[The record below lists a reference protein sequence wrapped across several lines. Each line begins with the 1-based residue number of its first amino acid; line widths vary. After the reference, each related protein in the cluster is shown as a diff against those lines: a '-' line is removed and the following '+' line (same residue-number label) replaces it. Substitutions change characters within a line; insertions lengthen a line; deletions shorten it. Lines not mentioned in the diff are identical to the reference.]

1 MASHLTAATD
11 PSTASQPIGLFDS
24 GIGGLTVLKAIS
36 TRLPREDLLYL
47 GDTARLPY
55 GTKSRETIIRYT
67 LKAAQKGPDPLPDP
81 DSEDAGQTSI
91 EDTPTTV
98 Y

>member
-1 MASHLTAATD
+1 MLISLVAFTLIYAAL
-11 PSTASQPIGLFDS
+11 AVVEFGL
-24 GIGGLTVLKAIS
+24 I
-36 TRLPREDLLYL
+36 
-47 GDTARLPY
+47 
-55 GTKSRETIIRYT
+55 

-81 DSEDAGQTSI
+81 DAEDAGQTSI